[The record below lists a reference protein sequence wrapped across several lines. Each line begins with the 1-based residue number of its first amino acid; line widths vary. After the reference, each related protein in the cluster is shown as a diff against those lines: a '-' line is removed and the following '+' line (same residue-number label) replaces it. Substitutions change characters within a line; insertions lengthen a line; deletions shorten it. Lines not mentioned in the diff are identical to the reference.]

1 MYNFY
6 HLANILTKFEQN
18 NLPRGIFFMKA
29 IILVA
34 GYATRLFPLTKTTPK
49 PLLHV
54 GGKPIIDYIIEQV
67 NTLDAVDSIFVVSN
81 HKFASNFEKWASE
94 KDNPKPITVI
104 DDGTDSDETKRGAI
118 GDILYTIEQGNIDD
132 EVVIIAGDNL
142 FTYSLKDYYNYYK
155 EKNADCVCVKQFD
168 DMEMIK
174 QLGVVLMDNDNKI
187 LSLEEKPAQP
197 KSNKAAFATYMYTRD
212 TVKMFDEYL
221 KEGNAPD
228 APGYYLQW
236 LHKKKPVYGYV
247 MDGECYDIGTFK
259 ALDEVRAIYG
269 E

>member
-1 MYNFY
+1 
-6 HLANILTKFEQN
+6 
-18 NLPRGIFFMKA
+18 MKA

-34 GYATRLFPLTKTTPK
+34 GYATRLYPLTKNTPK
-49 PLLHV
+49 PLLKV
-54 GGKPIIDYIIEQV
+54 GGKAIIDYIIDEI
-67 NTLDAVDSIFVVSN
+67 NSLDEVDSVFVISN
-81 HKFASNFEKWASE
+81 HKFAKNFEEWAE
-94 KDNPKPITVI
+94 NKINTKPITVI

-118 GDILYTIEQGNIDD
+118 GDILYTVEQGNIDD

-142 FTYSLKDYYNYYK
+142 FTYSLKEYFEFYK

-174 QLGVVLMDNDNKI
+174 QLGVVLLDENNKVI
-187 LSLEEKPAQP
+187 DLEEKPQNP

-212 TVKMFDEYL
+212 TVKMFKDYIE
-221 KEGNAPD
+221 EGNSPD
-228 APGYYLQW
+228 APGYFLQW

-247 MDGECYDIGTFK
+247 MNGECYDIGTHK
-259 ALDEVRAIYG
+259 ALEEVRKIYG